1 MATNES
7 TKDFLQRRLAQ
18 LLGAEP
24 DEELDTP
31 TTAPSEQPSGG
42 GSMLLPAIGLG
53 ASALKRAAASGLTT
67 GGVLSSIGKGAKF
80 LARKA
85 GPLAY
90 AALQT
95 PQDIRQ
101 IIEAGGA
108 LKGMLDSKSAAKKS
122 EQELAQMQ
130 MEQSTMSPELRAK
143 ESEARKAAFA
153 DRVSAGLYR
162 QGTAGTEKAG
172 PAVAQMGEEYA
183 AAAEGVSAPPTV
195 NQKPATQGIRVET
208 PYGPITASTPE
219 QAARIQAPYA
229 EQTSAGRYLDR
240 IETLRKN
247 RAAAITQNPELGKK
261 YRSIIDQPSV
271 VSPEYTGKRN
281 PDELS
286 DWFKERQASF
296 VPLTTR
302 LGLMTGIAAK
312 GMDRAIRQQDA
323 EARQRAINEGLRGVA
338 VPGMTSSQDRQAIIS
353 ANIEAANRA
362 AQQARKGAKDYSD
375 INSTLAPASDDGVGK
390 VNLPAPSGQ
399 GSYTNLLDDFK
410 KIVDTLKE
418 EEKVK
423 KTTTQFSA
431 Q

>member
-31 TTAPSEQPSGG
+31 TTAPAEQPSGG

-53 ASALKRAAASGLTT
+53 ASALKRAAASGVTT
-67 GGVLSSIGKGAKF
+67 GGVLSAIGKGAKF
-80 LARKA
+80 LAGKA

-108 LKGMLDSKSAAKKS
+108 LKGMLDAKSAAKKS
-122 EQELAQMQ
+122 EQELAQIQ
-130 MEQSTMSPELRAK
+130 MEQSTMSPELRQK

-172 PAVAQMGEEYA
+172 PAVTQMGEEYA
-183 AAAEGVSAPPTV
+183 AAVEGVSAPAPV
-195 NQKPATQGIRVET
+195 DQKPATQGIRVET
-208 PYGPITASTPE
+208 PYGSITASTPE

-240 IETLRKN
+240 IEKLRKN
-247 RAAAITQNPELGKK
+247 RAGVMAEDRKKFAEGEAGDEAFAAKWNSPM

-286 DWFKERQASF
+286 DWFKAKQASF
-296 VPLTTR
+296 VPMTATLEP
-302 LGLMTGIAAK
+302 MTGIAAK

-323 EARQRAINEGLRGVA
+323 AARQAARDRGFTGVA
-338 VPGMTSSQDRQAIIS
+338 VPGMTSSQGRQAIIG
-353 ANIEAANRA
+353 ANVAAADRA
-362 AQQARKGAKDYSD
+362 AQQAQEGAEQFRA
-375 INSTLAPASDDGVGK
+375 NSKLLEDFYKIAERANEK
-390 VNLPAPSGQ
+390 
-399 GSYTNLLDDFK
+399 TNLVDDEEQRK
-410 KIVDTLKE
+410 KPVRT
-418 EEKVK
+418 
-423 KTTTQFSA
+423 F
-431 Q
+431 

>member
-31 TTAPSEQPSGG
+31 TTAPAEQPSGG

-53 ASALKRAAASGLTT
+53 ASALKRASASGVTA

-80 LARKA
+80 LARRA

-183 AAAEGVSAPPTV
+183 AAAEGVSLPAPVT
-195 NQKPATQGIRVET
+195 QKPATQGIRVET

-240 IETLRKN
+240 IETLRRN
-247 RAAAITQNPELGKK
+247 RAAAITQNPELEKK

-271 VSPEYTGKRN
+271 VAPEYAGKRN
-281 PDELS
+281 PAELS
-286 DWFKERQASF
+286 DWFKAKQASF
-296 VPLTTR
+296 VPMTATLEP
-302 LGLMTGIAAK
+302 MTGIAER

-323 EARQRAINEGLRGVA
+323 AARQAARDRGFTGAA
-338 VPGMTSSQDRQAIIS
+338 VPGMTSSQGRRAMIG
-353 ANIEAANRA
+353 ANVAAASRA
-362 AQQARKGAKDYSD
+362 TGQAQQEAEQFRA
-375 INSTLAPASDDGVGK
+375 NS
-390 VNLPAPSGQ
+390 Q
-399 GSYTNLLDDFK
+399 LLEDFK
-410 KIVDTLKE
+410 KIAEKADENTNLIDDE
-418 EEKVK
+418 EERKNLTK
-423 KTTTQFSA
+423 IF
-431 Q
+431 

>member
-31 TTAPSEQPSGG
+31 TTAPAEQPSGG

-80 LARKA
+80 LAGKA

-90 AALQT
+90 ATLQT

-101 IIEAGGA
+101 IIGAGGA
-108 LKGMLDSKSAAKKS
+108 LKGMLDAKSAAKKS

-130 MEQSTMSPELRAK
+130 MKQTAMSPELRQK

-172 PAVAQMGEEYA
+172 PAEAQMGEEYA
-183 AAAEGVSAPPTV
+183 AAVEGVSAPTPV
-195 NQKPATQGIRVET
+195 DQKPATQGIRVET

-219 QAARIQAPYA
+219 QAARVQAPYA
-229 EQTSAGRYLDR
+229 EQTAASRYLDR

-247 RAAAITQNPELGKK
+247 RAAAITQNPELEKK
-261 YRSIIDQPSV
+261 YRNTIDQPSV
-271 VSPEYTGKRN
+271 VSTEYTGKRN

-286 DWFKERQASF
+286 DWFKAKQASF
-296 VPLTTR
+296 VPMTATLDPR
-302 LGLMTGIAAK
+302 TGIAER

-323 EARQRAINEGLRGVA
+323 AARQLAIARGLRGAA
-338 VPGMTSSQDRQAIIS
+338 VPGITSSQERQAFIG
-353 ANIEAANRA
+353 ANVAAADRA
-362 AQQARKGAKDYSD
+362 AQQAQKGAEQFRD
-375 INSTLAPASDDGVGK
+375 INSILATASGDATGK
-390 VNLPAPSGQ
+390 VSLPAPPTTSIFQ
-399 GSYTNLLDDFK
+399 GNAPTLLDGFNEYMSEDEKQK
-410 KIVDTLKE
+410 KR
-418 EEKVK
+418 KV
-423 KTTTQFSA
+423 
-431 Q
+431 

>member
-31 TTAPSEQPSGG
+31 TTAPAEQPSGG

-53 ASALKRAAASGLTT
+53 ASALKRASASGVTA

-80 LARKA
+80 LARRA

-172 PAVAQMGEEYA
+172 PAEAQMGAEYA
-183 AAAEGVSAPPTV
+183 AEVEGINAPARKGPKSAAEG
-195 NQKPATQGIRVET
+195 IRVDT

-247 RAAAITQNPELGKK
+247 RAAAITQNPELEKK

-286 DWFKERQASF
+286 DWFKAKQASF
-296 VPLTTR
+296 VPMTATLEP
-302 LGLMTGIAAK
+302 MTGIAAK

-323 EARQRAINEGLRGVA
+323 AARQAAIDRGLRGAA
-338 VPGMTSSQDRQAIIS
+338 VPGMTSSQGRQAIIG
-353 ANIEAANRA
+353 ANIAAANRS
-362 AQQARKGAKDYSD
+362 AQQAQEGAEQFRA
-375 INSTLAPASDDGVGK
+375 NSKLLEDFNKIVERANEK
-390 VNLPAPSGQ
+390 
-399 GSYTNLLDDFK
+399 TNLVDD
-410 KIVDTLKE
+410 E
-418 EEKVK
+418 EERK
-423 KTTTQFSA
+423 KA
-431 Q
+431 ARIL